1 MNRILIL
8 SAPAADTAPLAK
20 MLEAQSYHIKAVA
33 EPRQTNG
40 HAPNLI
46 VVDARAPH
54 GGIAAGLL
62 EELRNDDRLGL
73 LPVLLLASAAPAPE
87 IAAAA
92 DLVLDQPCNAEALGG
107 ACRTLAQMAPT
118 LAALRRDL
126 RGCRRQVARMQEAD
140 QQKDEFISLMSH
152 ELKNPMASIKGYA
165 DLMRRRASK
174 NPDDPNQKG
183 LDVISQQIG
192 RMTGLLDQL
201 LDFSRISMD
210 RLQLARRRND
220 LATLVER
227 VVEQARQTTD
237 TPIQLHMGEPDLPA
251 ELDDTRVSQVL
262 AGVLNNAIKF
272 SPGGGEISVRVM
284 RVMEDDGDQALIS
297 VRDRGIGIPPGELRQ
312 VFEQFYRAS
321 NASAVAGGMGLG
333 LFVAHDIIER
343 HGGSIQ
349 IDSDLGRGTLVIIAL
364 PLVTEEERV
373 RG

>member
-8 SAPAADTAPLAK
+8 SAPAADTAPLAQ
-20 MLEAQSYHIKAVA
+20 MLEAQSYHVKTVA
-33 EPRQTNG
+33 APKQSNG
-40 HAPNLI
+40 HAPNLV
-46 VVDARAPH
+46 VVDGRAPH
-54 GGIAAGLL
+54 AEDAVDLL
-62 EELRNDDRLGL
+62 GELRDDEQLGL
-73 LPVLLLASAAPAPE
+73 LPVLLLASATPDPE
-87 IAAAA
+87 VAAAA
-92 DLVLDQPCNAEALGG
+92 DLVLIEPCEAEALGT
-107 ACRTLAQMAPT
+107 ACRTLGQMAPT
-118 LAALRRDL
+118 LATLRREL
-126 RGCRRQVARMQEAD
+126 RGCERRVARLQEID

-183 LDVISQQIG
+183 LEVISQQIG

-220 LATLVER
+220 LAALVER
-227 VVEQARQTTD
+227 TVEQARQTTD
-237 TPIQLHMGEPDLPA
+237 TPIQLYMEEPDLPA
-251 ELDDTRVSQVL
+251 DLDDTRMGQVL

-272 SPGGGEISVRVM
+272 SPAGGEISVRVM
-284 RVMEDDGDQALIS
+284 RVMEDDGDRALIS

-321 NASAVAGGMGLG
+321 NASSVAGGMGLG